1 MGSRRSRNR
10 RLNLE
15 EGRGGGDGGRG
26 KETECLILWLA
37 VLELLVGGWWWHA
50 GSLTICQTCLPGPPS
65 G

>member
-1 MGSRRSRNR
+1 M
-10 RLNLE
+10 